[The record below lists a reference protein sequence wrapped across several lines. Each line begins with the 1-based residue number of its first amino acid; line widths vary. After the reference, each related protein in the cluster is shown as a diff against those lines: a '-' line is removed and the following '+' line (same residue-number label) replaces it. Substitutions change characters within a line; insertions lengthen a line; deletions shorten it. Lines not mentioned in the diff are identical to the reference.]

1 MDDNQMITMDDDI
14 RNEIYEIRGQR
25 VMLDRDLARRYQVET
40 KNLNKAVKRNQR
52 RFPSD
57 FMFQLTWDEW
67 EQLSEKLFDR
77 SRFQNGS
84 KIDKNLSESPT
95 ANERLRF
102 QIGTSNRK
110 TLTETERMTA
120 RGGDRYLPYAFTEQG
135 VAMLS
140 SVLHSDVAIDMN
152 VKIMRAFVAVRRR
165 LPLVTSAEDIEDLRS
180 RVRSLEAMAQG
191 SQEQLSDVRQAVEG
205 IYEALNRLQEP
216 SPPEPLPPVGFR
228 AIEEQRRKQE

>member
-1 MDDNQMITMDDDI
+1 MDDNQIITIGPDDI
-14 RNEIYEIRGQR
+14 SGKIYEVRGQK
-25 VMLDRDLARRYQVET
+25 VMIDRDLAQMYGVGTRD
-40 KNLNKAVKRNQR
+40 LNKAVKRNIE
-52 RFPSD
+52 RFPID
-57 FMFQLTWDEW
+57 FMFQLTKEEW
-67 EQLSEKLFDR
+67 TCLM
-77 SRFQNGS
+77 
-84 KIDKNLSESPT
+84 
-95 ANERLRF
+95 F
-102 QIGTSNRK
+102 QIGTSKAKFFTGENK
-110 TLTETERMTA
+110 TSK
-120 RGGDRYLPYAFTEQG
+120 RGGTQKLPHVFTEEG

-140 SVLHSDVAIDMN
+140 GVLHSERAVQVNIR
-152 VKIMRAFVAVRRR
+152 IMRAFVAVRRR